1 MRALLSDP
9 RWQKLFSESARAEVP
24 IAAVVGETVVAG
36 RIDRLLVEEGEVR
49 IVDFK
54 TSRRIPANAAEVQL
68 SELRQMAHYAS
79 AIERIFPEHR
89 VTASLLY
96 TSGPTMIELSDA
108 DLAAHKPV

>member
-1 MRALLSDP
+1 MAFSRGVGMSSDLHLAHWLWLANALGYC
-9 RWQKLFSESARAEVP
+9 A
-24 IAAVVGETVVAG
+24 
-36 RIDRLLVEEGEVR
+36 
-49 IVDFK
+49 
-54 TSRRIPANAAEVQL
+54 ANAAEVQL